1 MNSIGKTRDIRKLAS
16 EEYPAL
22 IRELHKLPEDLY
34 MVGELPPVNYIYLTV
49 VGARRYSDYG
59 KQACEKLIGGLRGL
73 PVVIVS
79 GLAFGIDIIAH
90 KAALKNNI
98 KTIAIPGSGLRE
110 DVITPLSHQNIA
122 REIVEAGGA
131 LLSPFPPETPGAN
144 WTFPVRNEIMAGIS
158 HATLVIEAVRKSGTL
173 ITAKHAT
180 DLNRNVLTVPGSI
193 FSKLSEGPHMLI
205 RLGATPITN
214 SDELIEALG
223 FKTNVKREEINY
235 SDLSEDEIKIMEAL
249 SSPLS
254 RDLLMKKLE
263 METGRIN
270 ALISLLEIKG
280 LIEETMGELRRV

>member
-1 MNSIGKTRDIRKLAS
+1 MNSIRNIRKLS
-16 EEYPAL
+16 LGEYPAL
-22 IRELHKLPEDLY
+22 IRELHKPPEDLY
-34 MVGELPPVNYIYLTV
+34 IIGKLPPANFIYLTV

-59 KQACEKLIGGLRGL
+59 KQVCEKLIEGLRGL

-90 KAALKNNI
+90 RAALKNNI
-98 KTIAIPGSGLRE
+98 KTIAIPGSGLDE
-110 DVITPLSHQNIA
+110 DVITPSAHQDVAKRIL
-122 REIVEAGGA
+122 EAGGA

-180 DLNRNVLTVPGSI
+180 DFNRNVLTVPGSI

-214 SDELIEALG
+214 SEELIYALG
-223 FKTNVKREEINY
+223 FKTDVKREEINY
-235 SDLSEDEIKIMEAL
+235 SDLSEDEIKIVETL
-249 SSPLS
+249 VYPLS
-254 RDLLMKKLE
+254 RDDLIDKLG
-263 METGRIN
+263 METGRVN

-280 LIEETMGELRRV
+280 MIEETMGELRRI